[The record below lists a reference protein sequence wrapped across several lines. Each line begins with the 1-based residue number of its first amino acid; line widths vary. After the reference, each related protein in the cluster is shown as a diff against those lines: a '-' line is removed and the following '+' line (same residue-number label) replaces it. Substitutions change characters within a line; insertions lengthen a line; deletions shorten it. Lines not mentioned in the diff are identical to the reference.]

1 MEDGSSA
8 NSKEEP
14 ATAPAACDG
23 RRCRVA
29 APESCAPSR
38 RSSKSDGR
46 RSSQSEGRRSSLSTW
61 TSDAAVAM
69 QAAVQKSRRMS
80 GERRRSSTTPV
91 VPEDPSIFTSGFTSV
106 LPGNTERELN
116 FRTSA

>member
-1 MEDGSSA
+1 MEDGSAA

-14 ATAPAACDG
+14 ATAPAAC
-23 RRCRVA
+23 
-29 APESCAPSR
+29 
-38 RSSKSDGR
+38 DGR